1 MAVERKLV
9 SENKKRVMMREFLH
23 EETARAGFGGAEINR
38 TPMGIRIN
46 LVADRPGFVIGRRG
60 STIKKLTSELAEKF
74 DLEDPQIEVQ
84 ESNNANLNPQI
95 MAQKLADAL
104 ERGWHFR
111 RAGHSTL
118 RRIMEAGAKGA
129 QIIMRG
135 KVSGGRARIEKFT
148 DGHIKHCGETA
159 ERYMKT
165 GFAVATKKLGTTG
178 VTVRIMDPRAKL
190 PDEIEVVDQAPADLE
205 APEPETEE
213 EPETE
218 DLEEP
223 EPETEEEE
231 PEAEPEP
238 DEAEDDLEEP
248 ETEAEP
254 EHEPET
260 EPEPE
265 PEAEEGEPEAEP
277 APEAEPEPSTLEGD
291 LVDLAGVGPAKAD
304 ALREA
309 GFESLDDVRS
319 AAEED
324 LTEVSGVGPALAEK
338 IKQSVNELEE

>member
-1 MAVERKLV
+1 MAVERTLV
-9 SENKKRVMMREFLH
+9 EEHKKRVMMREFLH
-23 EETARAGFGGAEINR
+23 QETARAGFGGAEINR

-74 DLEDPQIEVQ
+74 DLDDPQIEVQ
-84 ESNNANLNPQI
+84 ESENPNLNPQI

-159 ERYMKT
+159 ERYMKS
-165 GFAVATKKLGTTG
+165 GFAVATKKLGTAG
-178 VTVRIMDPRAKL
+178 ITVRIMDPRASL
-190 PDEIEVVDQAPADLE
+190 PDEIEVVDKAPADLE
-205 APEPETEE
+205 PPEPEPEE
-213 EPETE
+213 EAEPDLTEPEPE
-218 DLEEP
+218 AEPEPEPEAEP
-223 EPETEEEE
+223 EPETEEEAE
-231 PEAEPEP
+231 PEPEPEPEPGTDEVEPEP
-238 DEAEDDLEEP
+238 DEA
-248 ETEAEP
+248 
-254 EHEPET
+254 
-260 EPEPE
+260 PEP
-265 PEAEEGEPEAEP
+265 A
-277 APEAEPEPSTLEGD
+277 TLEGD

-309 GFESLDDVRS
+309 GFETLDDVRKAS
-319 AAEED
+319 EED

-338 IKQSVNELEE
+338 IKGSVNELES